1 MMQEEADAFIALPGG
16 FGTVEELLEMI
27 TWQQL
32 GIHAK
37 PVGVLNTCGFYD
49 HLIAFADHMV
59 EEVSYSRGHN
69 VSQNVH
75 SGNLW
80 LLNPQ

>member
-16 FGTVEELLEMI
+16 FGTLEELLEMV

-32 GIHAK
+32 GIHQK
-37 PVGVLNTCGFYD
+37 PVGMLNVCGFYD

-59 EEVSYSRGHN
+59 EEVCTQFS
-69 VSQNVH
+69 
-75 SGNLW
+75 
-80 LLNPQ
+80 LLL